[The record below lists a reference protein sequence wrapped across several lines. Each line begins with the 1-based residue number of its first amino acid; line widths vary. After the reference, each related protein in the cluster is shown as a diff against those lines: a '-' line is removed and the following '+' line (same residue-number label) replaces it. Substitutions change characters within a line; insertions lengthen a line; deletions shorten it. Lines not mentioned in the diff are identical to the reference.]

1 MKKRIILREDQRDE
15 YEQTEIKLDR
25 DRYEWTEIDKYKQT
39 WESNKQVRKC
49 TDLDRVQS
57 TDDGVCIQES
67 RWHTG
72 VTKNPIQI
80 KRRRR
85 RLKLTVKMKIQV
97 TM

>member
-49 TDLDRVQS
+49 TDLDRV
-57 TDDGVCIQES
+57 EY
-67 RWHTG
+67 R
-72 VTKNPIQI
+72 
-80 KRRRR
+80 
-85 RLKLTVKMKIQV
+85 
-97 TM
+97 